1 MSAAGFRSGSDLSNC
16 FRNSVDYVVIGA
28 MAAML
33 QGAGSAMTLDVDVPA
48 ATDTANR
55 ERLAAALKD
64 MDAKLRV
71 SDPDEAVEIPLDA
84 WMLVSASVMTFVTR
98 FGPLDAYLRRRAPTL
113 EGLRARPTEV
123 TRFGVS
129 IRVADV
135 EDVVAMK
142 RATDREKD
150 AAQLTTLVEFLMD
163 RPAMA
168 QEGTENDDR

>member
-1 MSAAGFRSGSDLSNC
+1 MSAAGFDPARIFQLLSE
-16 FRNSVDYVVIGA
+16 NSVDYVVIGA

-33 QGAGSAMTLDVDVPA
+33 QGAGLAMTLDVDVTA

-64 MDAKLRV
+64 MDAKLRLP
-71 SDPDEAVEIPLDA
+71 DPDDAVEIPLDA
-84 WMLVSASVMTFVTR
+84 RMLASASVMTFVTR
-98 FGPLDAYLRRRAPTL
+98 FGPLDVLFTPAGAPPYEELRTRA
-113 EGLRARPTEV
+113 TEV

-142 RATDREKD
+142 RATGREKD
-150 AAQLTTLVEFLMD
+150 AAHLTTLVEFLMD
-163 RPAMA
+163 RPATA
-168 QEGTENDDR
+168 QEGTEDDD